1 MTTPPS
7 APTTAEVSFRL
18 DDGAPVLMLP
28 ERSDFTELREQLRAA
43 VPGFQDRINGR
54 PVRLDV
60 GAREIKLF
68 DIRRIVNLLREEF
81 TVDVSGLYV
90 RPEAVH
96 QYAERELKLR
106 LHLVS
111 APAEVAPEPEPV
123 VDAAPVVAP
132 EALPAPEPETPPSP
146 ATPEEV
152 GTIVIPKP
160 ELPPPEIR
168 GTSEGR
174 RTMAIQRTLRSG
186 TRIQFDGDVT
196 IWGDVNPGA
205 QIVAH
210 GNVLVLG
217 ALRGMVHAGAAGDE
231 ASFVLAFQL
240 QPTQLR
246 IGRRIAMLPDR
257 SDPGAA
263 FSPELARVVDG
274 NVQIERFTG
283 RVPR

>member
-1 MTTPPS
+1 
-7 APTTAEVSFRL
+7 
-18 DDGAPVLMLP
+18 
-28 ERSDFTELREQLRAA
+28 
-43 VPGFQDRINGR
+43 
-54 PVRLDV
+54 
-60 GAREIKLF
+60 
-68 DIRRIVNLLREEF
+68 VNLLREEF

-90 RPEAVH
+90 RAETIH

-106 LHLVS
+106 LHVQ
-111 APAEVAPEPEPV
+111 APPTEPSPEAVAPPTEATAPVDETALPPSEPE
-123 VDAAPVVAP
+123 A
-132 EALPAPEPETPPSP
+132 PPSP

-152 GTIVIPKP
+152 GAIVIPRP
-160 ELPPPEIR
+160 ELPPPEMR

-246 IGRRIAMLPDR
+246 IGRRIAMLPERAD
-257 SDPGAA
+257 SNAPFA
-263 FSPELARVVDG
+263 PELARVVDG
-274 NVQIERFTG
+274 NVQIERFSG
-283 RVPR
+283 RMPR